1 MVLSWHWADEA
12 NCSVV
17 WGIPTLNLKIKGRKE
32 KTKTYSLGDFG
43 AHVYSLKR
51 PSEQQK

>member
-17 WGIPTLNLKIKGRKE
+17 WGIPTLNGKIMGRKE
-32 KTKTYSLGDFG
+32 KAKAYFWGDLMHMFTD
-43 AHVYSLKR
+43 
-51 PSEQQK
+51 

>member
-17 WGIPTLNLKIKGRKE
+17 WGIQTLNSHE
-32 KTKTYSLGDFG
+32 KDNEAKKTHLLGDFD
-43 AHVYSLKR
+43 ANFTALRAY
-51 PSEQQK
+51 